1 MIRPFLAAAL
11 LTMLAACG
19 HASRESDDPQPDATP
34 GTGGGS
40 PSATA
45 AIAEASTAA
54 ASEPPAAFNQCK
66 ICHTTEPGRNLI
78 GPSLAGVYGR
88 KAASAAGY
96 PYSPAMR
103 QSGLTWDEA
112 TLDRFLEAPMKV
124 VPGTRMTYAGMKD
137 PVARKD
143 IIAHLKSL

>member
-1 MIRPFLAAAL
+1 MIRPVLAAAL
-11 LTMLAACG
+11 LTTLAACG
-19 HASRESDDPQPDATP
+19 HAARESDDPRPDATP
-34 GTGGGS
+34 GTGGES
-40 PSATA
+40 PAAAT

-54 ASEPPAAFNQCK
+54 AGEPPAAFNQCK
-66 ICHTTEPGRNLI
+66 ICHTTEPGKNLI

-88 KAASAAGY
+88 KAASRPGF
-96 PYSPAMR
+96 PYSAAMR
-103 QSGLTWDEA
+103 QSGLTWDDA

-143 IIAHLKSL
+143 IITHLKSL